1 MKYPVVFDIDS
12 TLTAEPYDESNL
24 LSLKANPTM
33 LSLALSL
40 QKDHPLLISTARPES
55 IRKETEEW
63 LKGKGVKAG
72 EIYMRPDDKEGVPDP
87 DVKLEHLKEIRKK
100 HGTPVV
106 WYDDNP
112 SNVRM
117 LKENNVPVIHV
128 K

>member
-1 MKYPVVFDIDS
+1 MKYPVIFDIDN
-12 TLTAEPYDESNL
+12 TLTAEPYDDSNL
-24 LSLKANPTM
+24 LSLKENPTM

-55 IRKETEEW
+55 IRKETKAW
-63 LKGKGVKAG
+63 LEGKGLKPVG
-72 EIYMRPDDKEGVPDP
+72 IYMRPNEKEGVPDAEI
-87 DVKLEHLKEIRKK
+87 KLEHLKDIREK
-100 HGTPVV
+100 HGKPVV

-117 LKENNVPVIHV
+117 LKENDVPVIHV